1 MINKIIPLFVLMI
14 LVGCS
19 VGPDYVR
26 PPIELPDTLVTEQDY
41 TIEDSLAMA
50 LADTTWWELFGD
62 PVLTDLIKTAI
73 SENNDIK
80 IAAARVDEF
89 MGYYGVTKSDFYPK
103 FNLGAYGQTGE
114 SNAQGVKYRDNR
126 FGLDLST
133 FWEIDIWGKVRRS
146 DEASLANILAAEEVR
161 RGVILT
167 ITSQIASAY
176 FDLLSLDRQLEVAIR
191 TVDSRQKSLD
201 LFNQRLEKGDISQLE
216 ISQLESEYWYA
227 KSQIPFL
234 EQNIIQLENAIS
246 ILLGKNPGAITR
258 GKMID
263 ELILPEIPESMPSEL
278 LERRPDVLQAE
289 QELISANARIGIVK
303 SQYYPSLSLT
313 GLVGF
318 STNDVSKLFDP
329 TSFVWNIG
337 GNLLAPLF
345 RAGEISG
352 QVDAS
357 EAIQRQKLF
366 NYIQT
371 VQNAFRDAQ
380 DALIERVKT
389 EEKFFA
395 DGKRLTSLSKYK
407 NLSQMRYDEGATSYL
422 EVLDAERNLFASE
435 LDYAQSSATMLKS
448 VVKIFSSLAG
458 GWLDKSAMESY
469 QPMDPVEQPES
480 EKLSETGNE

>member
-1 MINKIIPLFVLMI
+1 MIKKIIPLFVLMI

-26 PPIELPDTLVTEQDY
+26 PPMELPDTLVTEQDY

-62 PVLTDLIKTAI
+62 PTLTDLIKTAI

-89 MGYYGVTKSDFYPK
+89 MGFYGVSKSDFYPK
-103 FNLGAYGQTGE
+103 LNAGASAQTGE
-114 SNAQGVKYRDNR
+114 SNFQGQKYRDNR

-146 DEASLANILAAEEVR
+146 NEASFANLLAADEIR

-176 FDLLSLDRQLEVAIR
+176 FDLLSLDRQLEIAYR
-191 TVDSRQKSLD
+191 TVASREKSLN
-201 LFNQRLEKGDISQLE
+201 LFNQRLEKGDISLLE

-234 EQNIIQLENAIS
+234 EQNIIQLENGIS
-246 ILLGKNPGAITR
+246 VLLGRNPGPISR

-263 ELILPEIPESMPSEL
+263 EMVLPEIPQEMPSEL
-278 LERRPDVLQAE
+278 LERRPDVLAAE

-352 QVDAS
+352 QVEAT

-366 NYIQT
+366 NYIQV
-371 VQNAFRDAQ
+371 VQNAFKDAQ

-395 DGKRLTSLSKYK
+395 DGKRLTSLSTYK

-435 LDYAQSSATMLKS
+435 LDYAQSRATMLKS

-458 GWLDKSAMESY
+458 GWLDKTAMESY
-469 QPMDPVEQPES
+469 QPINPVEHEEPEQ
-480 EKLSETGNE
+480 NEN

>member
-1 MINKIIPLFVLMI
+1 MLKIIIPLFVLII
-14 LVGCS
+14 LAGCS

-26 PPIELPDTLVTEQDY
+26 PPLELPDTLVTEQDY

-73 SENNDIK
+73 TENNDIK

-103 FNLGAYGQTGE
+103 FNLGANGQTGE
-114 SNAQGVKYRDNR
+114 SNSQGVKYRDNR
-126 FGLDLST
+126 FGLNLST

-146 DEASLANILAAEEVR
+146 DEASLANLLAADENR
-161 RGVILT
+161 RGVILI

-176 FDLLSLDRQLEVAIR
+176 FDLLSLDRQLEIANR
-191 TVDSRQKSLD
+191 TVASREKSLN
-201 LFNQRLEKGDISQLE
+201 LFNQRLEKGDISLLE

-246 ILLGKNPGAITR
+246 VLLGKNPGAITR
-258 GKMID
+258 GKLID
-263 ELILPEIPESMPSEL
+263 ELILPEIPQEMPSEL

-318 STNDVSKLFDP
+318 SNNDMAKLFDP

-366 NYIQT
+366 NYIQV

-389 EEKFFA
+389 EEKFFS
-395 DGKRLTSLSKYK
+395 DGKRLTALSTYK

-435 LDYAQSSATMLKS
+435 LDYAQSRATMFKS

-458 GWLDKSAMESY
+458 GWLDKTAYDSY
-469 QPMDPVEQPES
+469 QPMNPVEQPS
-480 EKLSETGNE
+480 EIE

>member
-1 MINKIIPLFVLMI
+1 MLKKIIPLLLVILMI
-14 LVGCS
+14 GCS

-26 PPIELPDTLVTEQDY
+26 PPVELPDTLVTQQDY

-62 PVLTDLIKTAI
+62 TVLTDLIKTAI
-73 SENNDIK
+73 RENNDIK

-89 MGYYGVTKSDFYPK
+89 MGLYGVTKSDFYPK
-103 FNLGAYGQTGE
+103 FDVGASGRVGE
-114 SNAQGVKYRDNR
+114 LNADGVKFRSNR
-126 FGLDLST
+126 FTLDLST

-146 DEASLANILAAEEVR
+146 NEAALANLLSAEEVR

-167 ITSQIASAY
+167 ITSQLANAY
-176 FDLLSLDRQLEVAIR
+176 FDLLSLDSQLDIAKR
-191 TVDSRQKSLD
+191 TVESRAKSLD
-201 LFNQRLEKGDISQLE
+201 LFQQRWERGDISQLE

-227 KSQIPFL
+227 MSQIPFL

-246 ILLGKNPGAITR
+246 VLLGRNPGSIPR
-258 GKMID
+258 GGFIED
-263 ELILPEIPESMPSEL
+263 LILPEIPESMPSEL

-318 STNDVSKLFDP
+318 STNDMAKLFDP

-366 NYIQT
+366 GYIQT

-389 EEKFFA
+389 EEKYFA
-395 DGKRLTSLSKYK
+395 DGKRRDALSTYRSLSQ
-407 NLSQMRYDEGATSYL
+407 LRYNEGATSYL
-422 EVLDAERNLFASE
+422 EVLDAERNLFTSE
-435 LDYAQSSATMLKS
+435 LDYTQSRATMMKS
-448 VVKIFSSLAG
+448 VVRIFSSLAG
-458 GWLDKSAMESY
+458 GWLDKTAMESY
-469 QPMDPVEQPES
+469 QPMDPVEVPPDSNSTSQDR
-480 EKLSETGNE
+480 N

>member
-1 MINKIIPLFVLMI
+1 MLKIIIPLFVLII
-14 LVGCS
+14 LAGCS

-26 PPIELPDTLVTEQDY
+26 PPLELPDTLVTEQEY

-73 SENNDIK
+73 AENNDIK

-103 FNLGAYGQTGE
+103 FNLGANGQTGE
-114 SNAQGVKYRDNR
+114 SNSQGVKYRDNR
-126 FGLDLST
+126 FGLNLST

-146 DEASLANILAAEEVR
+146 DEASLANLLAADENR
-161 RGVILT
+161 RGVILI

-176 FDLLSLDRQLEVAIR
+176 FDLLSLDRQLEIANR
-191 TVDSRQKSLD
+191 TVASREKSLN
-201 LFNQRLEKGDISQLE
+201 LFNQRLEKGDISLLE

-246 ILLGKNPGAITR
+246 VLLGKNPGAITR
-258 GKMID
+258 GKLID
-263 ELILPEIPESMPSEL
+263 ELILPEIPQEMPSEL

-318 STNDVSKLFDP
+318 SNNDMAKLFDP

-366 NYIQT
+366 NYIQV

-389 EEKFFA
+389 EEKFFS
-395 DGKRLTSLSKYK
+395 DGKRLTALSTYK

-435 LDYAQSSATMLKS
+435 LDYAQSRATMFKS

-458 GWLDKSAMESY
+458 GWLDKTAYDSY
-469 QPMDPVEQPES
+469 QPMNPVEQEES
-480 EKLSETGNE
+480 EQPSEIE

>member
-176 FDLLSLDRQLEVAIR
+176 FKLGDVA
-191 TVDSRQKSLD
+191 
-201 LFNQRLEKGDISQLE
+201 
-216 ISQLESEYWYA
+216 
-227 KSQIPFL
+227 FL
-234 EQNIIQLENAIS
+234 QS
-246 ILLGKNPGAITR
+246 
-258 GKMID
+258 
-263 ELILPEIPESMPSEL
+263 
-278 LERRPDVLQAE
+278 
-289 QELISANARIGIVK
+289 
-303 SQYYPSLSLT
+303 
-313 GLVGF
+313 
-318 STNDVSKLFDP
+318 
-329 TSFVWNIG
+329 
-337 GNLLAPLF
+337 
-345 RAGEISG
+345 
-352 QVDAS
+352 
-357 EAIQRQKLF
+357 
-366 NYIQT
+366 
-371 VQNAFRDAQ
+371 
-380 DALIERVKT
+380 LIE
-389 EEKFFA
+389 
-395 DGKRLTSLSKYK
+395 
-407 NLSQMRYDEGATSYL
+407 
-422 EVLDAERNLFASE
+422 
-435 LDYAQSSATMLKS
+435 
-448 VVKIFSSLAG
+448 KI
-458 GWLDKSAMESY
+458 
-469 QPMDPVEQPES
+469 Q
-480 EKLSETGNE
+480 

>member
-1 MINKIIPLFVLMI
+1 MLKKIIPLFVLMI

-73 SENNDIK
+73 AENNDIK

-89 MGYYGVTKSDFYPK
+89 MGFYGVAKSDFYPK
-103 FNLGAYGQTGE
+103 LDVGASGRTGE
-114 SNAQGVKYRDNR
+114 SNYQGTKFRDNN
-126 FGLDLST
+126 FSLDLST

-146 DEASLANILAAEEVR
+146 KEASLANLLAAEEVR

-176 FDLLSLDRQLEVAIR
+176 FDLLSLDSQLDIAKR
-191 TVDSRQKSLD
+191 TVESREKSLD

-246 ILLGKNPGAITR
+246 ILLGRNPGPIVR
-258 GKMID
+258 GKIID
-263 ELILPEIPESMPSEL
+263 ELLLPDIPEKMPSEL
-278 LERRPDVLQAE
+278 LERRPDVLAAE

-318 STNDVSKLFDP
+318 STNDMSKLFDP

-366 NYIQT
+366 NYIQV

-389 EEKFFA
+389 EEKYFS

-435 LDYAQSSATMLKS
+435 LDYAESRATMLKS

-469 QPMDPVEQPES
+469 QPMDPVEQHES
-480 EKLSETGNE
+480 EKPSETGNE